1 MSAFRRIIRAAMALP
16 LRSDPDRQASST
28 VPTPEAP
35 VKSQQRTVDVG
46 ERLPLLQS
54 IPLSL
59 QHLFAMFGA
68 TVLVPFL
75 VGLDTSVTLF
85 SSGVGTLLYIL
96 ITKGKIPAYLGSSFA
111 FISALTAII
120 GSTPGQVGSDA
131 KIGLAMGGCVVVG
144 LVYIVVALAI
154 ARFGT
159 RWIDYLLPPVVIGS
173 VVMVIGLGLAG
184 VAVGMATKGATQAY
198 HPEYFL
204 VGLSALAIAVVAAVF
219 FKGFLGVIPVLIG
232 IVGGYLVALAAG
244 QVDFSGVRGA
254 SLFAVPHFVLPR
266 FDWHVILTLAPI
278 SLVVITE
285 HIGHLIVTNK
295 IVGRDFVKDPGL
307 HRSLAGDGV
316 ATAFAGFIGGP
327 PNTTYG
333 ENIGV
338 MAITRVFSVWVIGGA
353 AVLAILM
360 SFLPQVGALI
370 RSNPVQV
377 MGGICILLF
386 GIIASAGIRMLVE
399 AGIDFSQKRNLI
411 IASVILVIGIGGA
424 RITIGGVEFSEMPL
438 ATYVG
443 ILLNLVLPR
452 GMEKAKGGEAAVE
465 AADV

>member
-1 MSAFRRIIRAAMALP
+1 MRRRRRRPRGTHTEIEEGFM
-16 LRSDPDRQASST
+16 
-28 VPTPEAP
+28 
-35 VKSQQRTVDVG
+35 KRTVDVG

-85 SSGVGTLLYIL
+85 TSGVGTLLYIF

-111 FISALTAII
+111 FITALTALL
-120 GSTPGQVGSDA
+120 GVTPGQAATPERIAV
-131 KIGLAMGGCVVVG
+131 AMGGCVVVG
-144 LVYIVVALAI
+144 LIYIVVALAI
-154 ARFGT
+154 AAFGT
-159 RWIDYLLPPVVIGS
+159 KWIDRILPPIVIGP

-184 VAVGMATKGATQAY
+184 VAVGMATKGATNEY
-198 HPEYFL
+198 HASFFW
-204 VGLSALAIAVVAAVF
+204 VAMASLAIAVLAAVF
-219 FKGFLGVIPVLIG
+219 LKGFLGVIPVLIG
-232 IVGGYLVALAAG
+232 IVGGYVVAALAG
-244 QVDFSGVRGA
+244 QVNLSAVSA
-254 SLFAVPHFVLPR
+254 AKPFAIPSFVLPR
-266 FDWHVILTLAPI
+266 FDLGAILLLAPI

-285 HIGHLIVTNK
+285 HIGHLIVTNNV
-295 IVGRDFVKDPGL
+295 VGRDFVKDPGL

-316 ATAFAGFIGGP
+316 ATAFSGFLGGP

-353 AVLAILM
+353 AVLAIVM
-360 SFLPQVGALI
+360 SFLPPVGALI
-370 RSNPVQV
+370 RSIPVQV

-424 RITIGGVEFSEMPL
+424 KIHIGGLEIGEMSL

-443 ILLNLVLPR
+443 VILNLLLPR
-452 GMEKAKGGEAAVE
+452 GMEGGEP
-465 AADV
+465 AADAISHAPEV

>member
-1 MSAFRRIIRAAMALP
+1 MM
-16 LRSDPDRQASST
+16 
-28 VPTPEAP
+28 
-35 VKSQQRTVDVG
+35 KRTIDVE
-46 ERLPLLQS
+46 ERVPLLQS

-96 ITKGKIPAYLGSSFA
+96 VTKGKVPAYLGSSFA
-111 FISALTAII
+111 FITALTALL
-120 GSTPGQVGSDA
+120 GVAPGQLASPDRIAV
-131 KIGLAMGGCVVVG
+131 AMGGCVVVG
-144 LVYIVVALAI
+144 LIYIAVALAI
-154 ARFGT
+154 AAFGT
-159 RWIDYLLPPVVIGS
+159 AWIDRILPPIVIGP

-184 VAVGMATKGATQAY
+184 VAVGMATKGATQEY
-198 HPEYFL
+198 HASYFW
-204 VGLSALAIAVVAAVF
+204 VAMAALAIAVVAAVF

-232 IVGGYLVALAAG
+232 IVGGYVVAALAG
-244 QVDFSGVRGA
+244 QVNLSAVA
-254 SLFAVPHFVLPR
+254 AAKPFAVPPFVLPR
-266 FDWHVILTLAPI
+266 FDLGAILLLAPI

-285 HIGHLIVTNK
+285 HIGHLIVTKNV
-295 IVGRDFVKDPGL
+295 VGRDFVKDPGL

-316 ATAFAGFIGGP
+316 ATAVAGLMGGP

-338 MAITRVFSVWVIGGA
+338 MAVTRVFSVWVIGGA
-353 AVLAILM
+353 AVLAIVM
-360 SFLPQVGALI
+360 SFLPVVGAAI
-370 RSNPVQV
+370 RSIPVQV

-386 GIIASAGIRMLVE
+386 GIIAAAGIRMLVE

-424 RITIGGVEFSEMPL
+424 KIHVGSVEIGEMSL

-443 ILLNLVLPR
+443 VLLNLVLPR
-452 GMEKAKGGEAAVE
+452 GLNAPKEARAPE
-465 AADV
+465 ASGSPA

>member
-1 MSAFRRIIRAAMALP
+1 MS
-16 LRSDPDRQASST
+16 T
-28 VPTPEAP
+28 T
-35 VKSQQRTVDVG
+35 RTVDVG

-85 SSGVGTLLYIL
+85 TSGVGTLLYIL
-96 ITKGKIPAYLGSSFA
+96 VTKGKVPAYLGSSFA
-111 FISALTAII
+111 FITALTALL
-120 GSTPGQVGSDA
+120 GVTPGQIASDDRIA
-131 KIGLAMGGCVVVG
+131 TAMGGCVAVG
-144 LVYIVVALAI
+144 VIYLVVAAAI
-154 ARFGT
+154 AAFGT
-159 RWIDYLLPPVVIGS
+159 KWIDRILPPIVIGP

-184 VAVGMATKGATQAY
+184 VAVGMATKGAT
-198 HPEYFL
+198 PEYHTSFFW
-204 VGLSALAIAVVAAVF
+204 VAMAALAIAVVAAVF

-232 IVGGYLVALAAG
+232 IVGGYAVAFAAG
-244 QVDFSGVRGA
+244 QVDLSGVA
-254 SLFAVPHFVLPR
+254 SAKVFAVPHFVLPR
-266 FDWHVILTLAPI
+266 LDLNAILLLAPI

-285 HIGHLIVTNK
+285 HIGHLIVTNNV
-295 IVGRDFVKDPGL
+295 VGRDFVKDPGL

-316 ATAFAGFIGGP
+316 ATALSGFLGGP

-353 AVLAILM
+353 AVIAIVM
-360 SFLPQVGALI
+360 SFLPVVGAVI
-370 RSNPVQV
+370 RSIPVQV

-386 GIIASAGIRMLVE
+386 GIIASAGVRMLVE
-399 AGIDFSQKRNLI
+399 AGIDFSHKRNLI

-424 RITIGGVEFSEMPL
+424 KVHVGGLEIGEMSL

-443 ILLNLVLPR
+443 VLLNLVLPR
-452 GMEKAKGGEAAVE
+452 QMENAQAQATD
-465 AADV
+465 AITHAPDV

>member
-1 MSAFRRIIRAAMALP
+1 M
-16 LRSDPDRQASST
+16 
-28 VPTPEAP
+28 
-35 VKSQQRTVDVG
+35 KRTVDVG

-85 SSGVGTLLYIL
+85 TSGVGTLVYIF

-111 FISALTAII
+111 FIAALSAILGVA
-120 GSTPGQVGSDA
+120 PGQAAPADRVA
-131 KIGLAMGGCVVVG
+131 VAMGGCVAVG
-144 LVYIVVALAI
+144 VCYLVVAALI
-154 ARFGT
+154 GKFGT
-159 RWIDYLLPPVVIGS
+159 GWIDRLLPPVVIGS
-173 VVMVIGLGLAG
+173 VVMVIGLGLAR
-184 VAVGMATKGATQAY
+184 VAVVNMAMNGGGPTY
-198 HPEYFL
+198 RPEFFAVAL
-204 VGLSALAIAVVAAVF
+204 ASLAIAILAAVF
-219 FKGFLGVIPVLIG
+219 LKGFLGVIPVLIG
-232 IVGGYLVALAAG
+232 IVGGYVVALLAG
-244 QVDFSGVRGA
+244 QVDLSGVAAARP
-254 SLFAVPHFVLPR
+254 LAVPPFVLPK
-266 FDWHVILTLAPI
+266 FTWAAIITLAPI

-285 HIGHLIVTNK
+285 HIGHLIVTNNV
-295 IVGRDFVKDPGL
+295 VGRDFVKDPGL

-316 ATAFAGFIGGP
+316 ATMISGALGGP

-353 AVLAILM
+353 AVLAVLM
-360 SFLPQVGALI
+360 SFLPPVGALI
-370 RSNPVQV
+370 RSIPTQV

-411 IASVILVIGIGGA
+411 IASVVLVIGVGGA
-424 RITIGGVEFSEMPL
+424 EMHFGSVKIDAMPL

-452 GMEKAKGGEAAVE
+452 GMEGTAANGTVSEAP
-465 AADV
+465 DV

>member
-1 MSAFRRIIRAAMALP
+1 MTIN
-16 LRSDPDRQASST
+16 
-28 VPTPEAP
+28 
-35 VKSQQRTVDVG
+35 RTVDVG

-54 IPLSL
+54 VPLSL

-68 TVLVPFL
+68 TVLVPYL

-85 SSGVGTLLYIL
+85 SSGVGTLIYIL

-111 FISALTAII
+111 FIAALSSII
-120 GSTPGQVGSDA
+120 GAQPGQLGTPER
-131 KIGLAMGGCVVVG
+131 IGLAMGGCVAVG
-144 LVYIVVALAI
+144 LIYIVVALVI
-154 ARFGT
+154 GKFGT
-159 RWIDYLLPPVVIGS
+159 RWIDLLLPPVVIGS

-184 VAVGMATKGATQAY
+184 VAVGMATNGATNAY
-198 HPEYFL
+198 HPEFFGVAL
-204 VGLSALAIAVVAAVF
+204 AALAIAVLAAVF
-219 FKGFLGVIPVLIG
+219 FRGFLGVVPILIG
-232 IVGGYLVALAAG
+232 IGGGYLIALVLG
-244 QVDFSGVRGA
+244 QVDFAGVKAARG
-254 SLFAVPHFVLPR
+254 FAVPPFVLPR
-266 FDWHVILTLAPI
+266 LDWHAVVMLAPI

-285 HIGHLIVTNK
+285 HIGHLIVTNNV
-295 IVGRDFVKDPGL
+295 VGRDFLKDPGL

-353 AVLAILM
+353 AVLAIVM
-360 SFLPQVGALI
+360 SFLPQVGAVI
-370 RSNPVQV
+370 RSIPVQV
-377 MGGICILLF
+377 MGGIAILLF

-424 RITIGGVEFSEMPL
+424 KIQIGGVEFSEMPL

-443 ILLNLVLPR
+443 ILLNLVLPHSR
-452 GMEKAKGGEAAVE
+452 ELEGKEEDGHGAVE
-465 AADV
+465 SPDV

>member
-1 MSAFRRIIRAAMALP
+1 M
-16 LRSDPDRQASST
+16 
-28 VPTPEAP
+28 
-35 VKSQQRTVDVG
+35 KRTVDVG

-85 SSGVGTLLYIL
+85 TSGVGTLLYIF

-111 FISALTAII
+111 FITALTALL
-120 GSTPGQVGSDA
+120 GVTPGQVASPERIA
-131 KIGLAMGGCVVVG
+131 VAMGGCVAVG
-144 LVYIVVALAI
+144 VIYIVVALLIGA
-154 ARFGT
+154 FGT
-159 RWIDYLLPPVVIGS
+159 KWIDYILPPIVIGP

-184 VAVGMATKGATQAY
+184 VAVGMATKGATQQY
-198 HPEYFL
+198 HAEYFWVAMASL
-204 VGLSALAIAVVAAVF
+204 GIAVVAAVF
-219 FKGFLGVIPVLIG
+219 FRGFLGVIPVLIG
-232 IVGGYLVALAAG
+232 IVGGYVVAALAG
-244 QVDFSGVRGA
+244 QVDLSAVSQA
-254 SLFAVPHFVLPR
+254 KPFAIPAFVLPR
-266 FDWHVILTLAPI
+266 FDAGAILLLAPI

-285 HIGHLIVTNK
+285 HIGHLIVTNNV
-295 IVGRDFVKDPGL
+295 VGRDFVKDPGL
-307 HRSLAGDGV
+307 HRSLAGDGI
-316 ATAFAGFIGGP
+316 ATAFSGFLGGP

-353 AVLAILM
+353 AVLAVVM
-360 SFLPQVGALI
+360 SFLPPVGALI
-370 RSNPVQV
+370 RTIPVQV

-386 GIIASAGIRMLVE
+386 GIIASAGVRMLVE
-399 AGIDFSQKRNLI
+399 AGIDFSNKRNLI

-424 RITIGGVEFSEMPL
+424 RVHIAGLEISEMSL

-443 ILLNLVLPR
+443 VLLNLVLPR
-452 GMEKAKGGEAAVE
+452 GMENEKAAA
-465 AADV
+465 ATDAITHAPDV

>member
-1 MSAFRRIIRAAMALP
+1 M
-16 LRSDPDRQASST
+16 
-28 VPTPEAP
+28 E
-35 VKSQQRTVDVG
+35 KRTVDVG

-85 SSGVGTLLYIL
+85 TSGVGTLLYIF

-111 FISALTAII
+111 FITALSALL
-120 GSTPGQVGSDA
+120 GVTPGQAASPERIAV
-131 KIGLAMGGCVVVG
+131 AMGGCVVVG
-144 LVYIVVALAI
+144 LIYIVVALAI
-154 ARFGT
+154 GAFGT
-159 RWIDYLLPPVVIGS
+159 RWIDRILPPIVIGP
-173 VVMVIGLGLAG
+173 VVMVIGLGLAS
-184 VAVGMATKGATQAY
+184 VAVGMATKGATQEY
-198 HPEYFL
+198 HASYFA
-204 VGLSALAIAVVAAVF
+204 VAMASLAIAVIAAVF

-232 IVGGYLVALAAG
+232 IVGGYAVAALAG
-244 QVDFSGVRGA
+244 QVDLSSVGA
-254 SLFAVPHFVLPR
+254 AKPFAVPAFVLPR
-266 FDWHVILTLAPI
+266 FDVGAMLLLAPI

-285 HIGHLIVTNK
+285 HIGHLIVTNNV
-295 IVGRDFVKDPGL
+295 VGRDFMKDPGL

-316 ATAFAGFIGGP
+316 ATAFSGFLGGP

-353 AVLAILM
+353 AVLAIVM
-360 SFLPQVGALI
+360 SFLPPVGALI
-370 RSNPVQV
+370 RSIPVQV

-399 AGIDFSQKRNLI
+399 AGIDFSHKRNLI

-424 RITIGGVEFSEMPL
+424 KIHLGGLEIGEMSL

-443 ILLNLVLPR
+443 VLLNLILPR
-452 GMEKAKGGEAAVE
+452 GMEEAEPATDAVTH
-465 AADV
+465 APDV

>member
-1 MSAFRRIIRAAMALP
+1 ML
-16 LRSDPDRQASST
+16 
-28 VPTPEAP
+28 E
-35 VKSQQRTVDVG
+35 KKVDVN

-68 TVLVPFL
+68 TVLVPYL

-85 SSGVGTLLYIL
+85 TSGVGTLLYIL

-111 FISALTAII
+111 FIAAMTAII
-120 GSTPGQVGSDA
+120 GSVAGQPGDPS
-131 KIGLAMGGCVVVG
+131 KIALAMGGCAIVG
-144 LVYIVVALAI
+144 IIYIIVAI
-154 ARFGT
+154 AIAIFGIN
-159 RWIDYLLPPVVIGS
+159 WINYLLPPVVIGS
-173 VVMVIGLGLAG
+173 VVIVIGLGLAG
-184 VAVGMATKGATQAY
+184 AAVNMAMGNIWLALA
-198 HPEYFL
+198 
-204 VGLSALAIAVVAAVF
+204 ALAIAIFAAAF

-232 IVGGYLVALAAG
+232 IIGGYLVALLTGNVHFNTVMTAKY
-244 QVDFSGVRGA
+244 
-254 SLFAVPHFVLPR
+254 FAVPGFIFPK
-266 FDWHVILTLAPI
+266 FSWAAIIAIAPI
-278 SLVVITE
+278 ALVVITE
-285 HIGHLIVTNK
+285 HIGHLIVTNN
-295 IVGRDFVKDPGL
+295 IIGRDFMKDPGL

-316 ATAFAGFIGGP
+316 ATALAGFLGGP

-353 AVLAILM
+353 AVIAIIL
-360 SFLPQVGALI
+360 SFIPKIGAFI
-370 RSNPVQV
+370 QTIPVPV

-386 GIIASAGIRMLVE
+386 GIIASQGIRMLVE

-424 RITIGGVEFSEMPL
+424 KIDIAGIEFSGMPL

-443 ILLNLVLPR
+443 IILNLVIPR
-452 GMEKAKGGEAAVE
+452 SKDLEKVDDNQTTQKQVAAGVAGESGK
-465 AADV
+465 